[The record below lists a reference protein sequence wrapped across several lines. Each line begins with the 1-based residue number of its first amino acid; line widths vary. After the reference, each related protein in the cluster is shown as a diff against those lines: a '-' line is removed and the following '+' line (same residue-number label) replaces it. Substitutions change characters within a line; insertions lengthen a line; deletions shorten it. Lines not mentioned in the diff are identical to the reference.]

1 VGCGGATGA
10 LNRGWEA
17 AEVADDGG
25 QELRRSS
32 GEAWRAERRKRS
44 RMGVREC
51 KSESVGSSE
60 MCFKSR
66 RARAVASKPAGA

>member
-17 AEVADDGG
+17 VEAADDGG

-32 GEAWRAERRKRS
+32 GEGSRAEEGRRNNA
-44 RMGVREC
+44 EWWNW
-51 KSESVGSSE
+51 
-60 MCFKSR
+60 
-66 RARAVASKPAGA
+66 